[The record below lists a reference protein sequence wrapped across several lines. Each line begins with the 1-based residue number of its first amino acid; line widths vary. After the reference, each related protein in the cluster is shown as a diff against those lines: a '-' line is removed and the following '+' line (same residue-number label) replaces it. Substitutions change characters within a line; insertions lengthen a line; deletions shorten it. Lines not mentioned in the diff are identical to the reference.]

1 MQPIN
6 TFQECNA
13 AALAIGNPDKTASEA
28 FNSNRPEGCYDNGN
42 LWLATNSVNK
52 RNGADSC
59 RQSICKTAG
68 KFQL

>member
-13 AALAIGNPDKTASEA
+13 ASLAIGNPDKTASEA

-42 LWLATNSVNK
+42 LWLATNPVNK
-52 RNGADSC
+52 GNGADSS
-59 RQSICKTAG
+59 RQPICKIAG
-68 KFQL
+68 